1 VSAFVSRAR
10 GLHLRDFSVDAFG
23 FDTKQNKAR
32 AWLTARLPV
41 FSTDNERRALLYST
55 AHHLVEATSMAASAL
70 LMSVK
75 SALFQ
80 SPDDAPG
87 NLDQVKLE
95 LWAQTERDFYAAMRS
110 LADDSLDENDAVI
123 RAEDV
128 RRGFAPVLER
138 AATTVFDR
146 WCPVG
151 GLDVDALRRRVTARY
166 QLTSALRG
174 FSKLGESIFL
184 ELAIAPPRDGRAARA
199 SKRAARKSTRTRET
213 S

>member
-1 VSAFVSRAR
+1 MDNMKAR
-10 GLHLRDFSVDAFG
+10 GWIESTLPAFSVGDERGPLLYA
-23 FDTKQNKAR
+23 
-32 AWLTARLPV
+32 TAR
-41 FSTDNERRALLYST
+41 
-55 AHHLVEATSMAASAL
+55 HLVEATSMAGSAL

-75 SALFQ
+75 AALFQ
-80 SPDDAPG
+80 SPEDVPG

-110 LADDSLDENDAVI
+110 LADEELDEDVAVDH
-123 RAEDV
+123 AEDA
-128 RRGFAPVLER
+128 RRGFAAVIER

-151 GLDVDALRRRVTARY
+151 GLDVDALRRRVAARY

-174 FSKLGESIFL
+174 FSKLGESIFQ
-184 ELAIAPPRDGRAARA
+184 ELALAPPGGGRAARA
-199 SKRAARKSTRTRET
+199 SKRAATKSTRSKET